1 MGKEFFALNLGANHL
16 SHLSTAVN
24 IKQTQQ
30 QQLYGLLERAQET
43 DFGQKYNFSSIDHYQ
58 AFTEEVPLQFYND
71 LDITGLK
78 EGKTDLYWPGKITNF
93 AISAGTSGSGKHL
106 PLSEERLN
114 SDRQFMRLI
123 AQSYLRQ
130 RPNIFRLA
138 GYHLSLPGSI
148 ERNGELTLG
157 EISGFSG
164 IRAPFL
170 LKPFQLVDPE
180 KLTRLSFREKF
191 DLIADKAS
199 EANLK
204 VITAVPSWILTLFQR
219 VLKKTGKS
227 SIAEVWPDLQLLIC
241 GGVKL
246 ANYKPHLQK
255 LMGDLQPDF
264 IETYGASEGYFA
276 FTDKLGKDDLKLV
289 SDNGIFYEFIANPL
303 PDPDAMSIQD
313 TLPIWEV
320 ETGVPYAMVV
330 STNAGLWRYG
340 LRDIIEFTSLNPPR
354 IKVKGRVSEM
364 LDDFGEGLYV
374 YEAEEALEKTTAKLD
389 LEPGNFTISPQLR
402 SETEIPCHRWF
413 VQFTDPVH
421 TDTLNRLASML
432 DEYLIDI
439 NRHYAIRRESEA
451 LGAPRVQSITQ
462 DDINRWM
469 EASEKDKAQGKL
481 PKVLRQNVEVLQ

>member
-1 MGKEFFALNLGANHL
+1 MSKGFSALKLGRTIFSLL
-16 SHLSTAVN
+16 SAPVN
-24 IKQTQQ
+24 IKQTQE
-30 QQLYGLLERAQET
+30 QQLSDLLQKARKT
-43 DFGQKYNFSSIDHYQ
+43 SFGQSHNFDSITDYSS
-58 AFTEEVPLQFYND
+58 FTSQVPLQFYDD
-71 LDITGLK
+71 LDIAGLK
-78 EGKTDLYWPGKITNF
+78 EGKTDVYWPGKITEY
-93 AISAGTSGSGKHL
+93 AISAGTSGLGKHL

-114 SDRQFMRLI
+114 SDKQFMRQI

-138 GYHLSLPGSI
+138 GHHLSLPGSV
-148 ERNGELTLG
+148 EKNGELTLG

-170 LKPFQLVDPE
+170 LRPFQLVDPE

-191 DLIADKAS
+191 DLIAEKAP

-204 VITAVPSWILTLFQR
+204 VITAVPSWILTLFQE

-227 SIAEVWPDLQLLIC
+227 SIAEIWPNLQLLIC

-246 ANYKPHLQK
+246 DNYKPHLQK
-255 LMGDLQPDF
+255 LMGTLNPDF

-276 FTDKLGKDDLKLV
+276 FTDTLKKDDLKLV
-289 SDNGIFYEFIANPL
+289 TDNGIFYEFIANPL

-374 YEAEEALEKTTAKLD
+374 YEAEEALEKMTDKLG
-389 LEPGNFTISPQLR
+389 LESGSFTISPQLR
-402 SETEIPCHRWF
+402 SESEVPYHRWF
-413 VQFTDPVH
+413 VQFARPVH
-421 TDTLNRLASML
+421 PQTLDRLASMI
-432 DEYLIDI
+432 DEYLIEI

-451 LGAPRVQSITQ
+451 LGTPKIQTIKQ

-469 EASEKDKAQGKL
+469 EASEKDKAQGKF
-481 PKVLRQNVEVLQ
+481 PKVLRQNVEVLE